1 MFIDSATLSDL
12 EVVSTSTSRGPT
24 LWGLVDRTRSR
35 IGREHLRRRLLS
47 PSHSA
52 EEIPQIQQAHQL
64 LAADAGAYRKAIDR
78 AVCDEVEDYLSSTWH
93 LPNAMPGLAPLA
105 GGLFTRDKWYQRYLK
120 DVGKGQASVLAL
132 LDAAADLGGRFLAGH
147 SAVLRD
153 VGQRIEA
160 LLNTPNAERLR
171 RFGGSHSRTA
181 KLAFDQ
187 LARESAKGLLV
198 DVIDCVGAVEAMWS
212 LAAATSEH
220 GWCYP
225 QPSATLRA
233 VGLFHPFLG
242 RQSVPNDLQLDGQV
256 RVCFLTGPN
265 MAGKSTFLKAI
276 AIAVLLAHAGCGVP
290 ARSLDFPTVGTIFS
304 SVQIVDNLSGGESFY
319 LAEVRR
325 IRALAVALH
334 DHVSAIAIVD
344 EPFRGTNV
352 HDAAEATLAV
362 ITRLA
367 AHPSAL
373 VFVASHIGEVVPA
386 IANDPRIGLFHFSA
400 DITTDIPRFDF
411 RLREGVSDQR
421 LGMLLLRQE
430 QVLDLLERPA
440 GPPSPSRS

>member
-24 LWGLVDRTRSR
+24 VWGLVDRTRSR

-52 EEIPQIQQAHQL
+52 EDIPRIQQAHQL
-64 LAADAGAYRKAIDR
+64 LAAETDAYRKAIDR

-93 LPNAMPGLAPLA
+93 LPNAMGGLAPLA

-120 DVGKGQASVLAL
+120 DVRKGQASVLAL
-132 LDAAADLGGRFLAGH
+132 LDAAADLSGRFLAGQ

-160 LLNTPNAERLR
+160 LLKKPSAEQLR
-171 RFGGSHSRTA
+171 RFGGSQSRTA
-181 KLAFDQ
+181 TLAFDQ
-187 LARESAKGLLV
+187 LARDSAKGLLV
-198 DVIDCVGAVEAMWS
+198 EVIDSVGAVEAMWS

-225 QPSATLRA
+225 QPSSTLRA

-242 RQSVPNDLQLDGQV
+242 CQSVPNDLQLDAQV

-290 ARSLDFPTVGTIFS
+290 ARSLEFPTVGTIFS

-325 IRALAVALH
+325 IRALAVAIH
-334 DHVSAIAIVD
+334 DHISAIAIVD

-367 AHPSAL
+367 AQPSAL
-373 VFVASHIGEVVPA
+373 VFIASHIGEVVPA
-386 IANDPRIGLFHFSA
+386 IANDPRIGLFQFSA
-400 DITTDIPRFDF
+400 DITTDIPRFDY

-430 QVLDLLERPA
+430 HVLDLLERID